1 MEAPYSCLREQ
12 HSTPYRLDARKVMT
26 MGSRTSGKTSGVVKE
41 GESRKIS
48 GLSRRSFLKLG
59 LGTAAVAG
67 MLGLSACGTQNASQG
82 SGSSSAGE
90 STQEITDLAGNTV
103 SVPTSITKIVD
114 FWHAHNQIVL
124 MLGAADKLVGTTDNF
139 KRMKWAN
146 VVYPGLANV
155 ESLVT
160 GSGSNQAVNYEEAFK
175 LSPDVCFASS
185 KDMVTSGT
193 EQGLTMVNVMFQDYE
208 GLRDDVN
215 LTAKILGSDA
225 QKAAQKWEDLLD
237 ENIKTVEDR
246 MSGVSDSDKVKVLH
260 IVNASSLTKV
270 DGTNCIVD
278 EWIKLAGGVNAI
290 QTQGNMIDVTMED
303 IVKADPEVII
313 IGSGAADAVQKL
325 LNDSAWSGVKA
336 VKNKAVYANPTGVFA
351 WDRYS
356 GEEALQVL
364 WAAQK
369 LNPDK
374 FSDIDMV
381 VKTRDFYKEFYGFDL
396 SEDQATRI
404 INAQDPA

>member
-1 MEAPYSCLREQ
+1 MSNEISEKTNAAGHGVER
-12 HSTPYRLDARKVMT
+12 RVARGWT
-26 MGSRTSGKTSGVVKE
+26 
-41 GESRKIS
+41 
-48 GLSRRSFLKLG
+48 RRSFLKLG
-59 LGTAAVAG
+59 LGTVAVAG
-67 MLGLSACGTQNASQG
+67 MAGLSACGTQNASQG
-82 SGSSSAGE
+82 SGASGANG

-103 SVPTSITKIVD
+103 SVPTNITKIVD
-114 FWHAHNQIVL
+114 FWHAHNQIVF

-139 KRMKWAN
+139 KKMKWAN

-160 GSGSNQAVNYEEAFK
+160 GSGSNQAVNYEEALN

-193 EQGLTMVNVMFQDYE
+193 DQGLTMVNVMFQDYE

-225 QKAAQKWEDLLD
+225 QKTAQKWEDLLD

-260 IVNASSLTKV
+260 IVSPSSLTKV

-290 QTQGNMIDVTMED
+290 QTEGNMIDVTMED

-325 LNDSAWSGVKA
+325 LSDSAWSGVTA
-336 VKNKAVYANPTGVFA
+336 VENKAVYANPTGVFP

-381 VKTRDFYKEFYGFDL
+381 AKTREFYKDFYGFDL
-396 SEDQATRI
+396 TDDQANRI